1 VVRVAVLLAVA
12 VVVAG
17 CGSSRPVRN
26 VQPQGFLG
34 DYSQLTSGAEG
45 EAALRYINPD
55 VDWASYRKV
64 IIAPVTVWQSPGTAD
79 IHDADLKTAADYL
92 YAQLRTELGKDFQ
105 LVDQPGPDTLRVEA
119 ALTGAKAAN
128 QTMVVVS
135 SVVPIGAAIS
145 GSYEYITGKP
155 TFQGEA
161 AAEAKITDAQS
172 GEVLVAAVDQ
182 RMGGRALN
190 SATTEWTDVNN
201 ILAYWA
207 QQLRF
212 RLCELQER
220 TGCVRPQTGG
230 L

>member
-1 VVRVAVLLAVA
+1 MRIVMLLLAA
-12 VVVAG
+12 VVLAG

-34 DYSQLTSGAEG
+34 DYSRLTPGAEG

-55 VDWASYRKV
+55 ARWASYDKV
-64 IIAPVTVWQSPGTAD
+64 IVAPVTVWRSPATAE
-79 IHDADLKTAADYL
+79 IPEADLKTAADYL
-92 YAQLRTELGKDFQ
+92 YAQLREQLGKDFQ
-105 LVDQPGPDTLRVEA
+105 LVDRPGPDTLRVEA

-135 SVVPIGAAIS
+135 SVVPIGAALS
-145 GSYEYITGKP
+145 GTYEYVTGKP

-161 AAEAKITDAQS
+161 AVEAKITDAQS
-172 GEVLVAAVDQ
+172 GEVLAEAVDR

-190 SATTEWTDVNN
+190 SAATQWTDVNN
-201 ILAYWA
+201 ILSYWA
-207 QQLRF
+207 QQTRF
-212 RLCELQER
+212 RLCELQKR
-220 TGCVRPQTGG
+220 TGCERPKTGG

>member
-1 VVRVAVLLAVA
+1 MRVAVLLLAAIVL
-12 VVVAG
+12 AG
-17 CGSSRPVRN
+17 CGSSRPVRH

-34 DYSQLTSGAEG
+34 DYSRLTPGAEG

-55 VDWASYRKV
+55 VNWASYRKV
-64 IIAPVTVWQSPGTAD
+64 IVAPVTVWQSPATAN

-145 GSYEYITGKP
+145 GSYEYVTGKP

-172 GEVLVAAVDQ
+172 GTVLVEAVDQ

-207 QQLRF
+207 QQMRF